1 MITSAISSAV
11 DASAFLT
18 TSRVIGSTRS
28 AIELDL
34 YVAERVQAG
43 RAAGRDDAGRV
54 RLVDEE
60 RAAPLALEQAGT
72 VADGCLHQ
80 ALSWI
85 EEGEPG
91 SREVGQ
97 SPDRGEGVVLPR
109 RGALDARERP
119 DRHDVDRVGSRA
131 VTVRPNVLRDEV
143 RDETGDIEGAG
154 QNRHWDLGRLTCV

>member
-34 YVAERVQAG
+34 DVAELVEAG
-43 RAAGRDDAGRV
+43 RAAGRDDASRV

-60 RAAPLALEQAGT
+60 RPTPLALEQAGT
-72 VADGCLHQ
+72 VADRCLEQ
-80 ALSWI
+80 ALSRV

-109 RGALDARERP
+109 RRSLDAR
-119 DRHDVDRVGSRA
+119 
-131 VTVRPNVLRDEV
+131 
-143 RDETGDIEGAG
+143 
-154 QNRHWDLGRLTCV
+154 